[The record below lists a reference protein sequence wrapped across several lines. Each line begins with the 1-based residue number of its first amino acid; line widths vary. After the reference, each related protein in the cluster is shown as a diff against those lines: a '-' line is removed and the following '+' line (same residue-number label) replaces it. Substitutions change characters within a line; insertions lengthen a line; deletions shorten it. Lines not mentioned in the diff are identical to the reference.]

1 MTDLALSPEQR
12 ALRGRARAL
21 AQSRMAPCAAE
32 VDRTEAYPWDH
43 IDALREASF
52 MGMTI
57 PKSLGGQGASV
68 LDAVLVVEEMAR
80 CCGAAGRIAVEANMG
95 AVGAIMAYGTEAQK
109 QLAAGL
115 VLAGDKP
122 AICISEPEAG
132 SAATEMTTRA
142 ERRGDTWIINGRKHW
157 ITGGGVS
164 KLHLIFARAFEG
176 GVELGIGGFIAV
188 RHGEGDPPGLVI
200 GAREPAMGLRGIPET
215 VVDFHDLVVPDTMV
229 LRAPDGQKWGGFR
242 RGFGRLI
249 DAYNGQRV
257 GAATVALGLAAGAH
271 ALAVDYAK
279 KREQFGR
286 PIAEFQ
292 GLQWMLADAAIE
304 IEAARALIHAAARSA
319 ERPDGAGF
327 PDPVATAKAK
337 IFASEMAIRV
347 TNIAL
352 QIWGSAGYSRNN
364 PMERYARDARM
375 FTIAGGTAQI
385 LRNLVA
391 ADLLGMKLPQTR
403 DGFLRRATTPKAAE

>member
-1 MTDLALSPEQR
+1 MSDLLLTPAQR
-12 ALRGRARAL
+12 ALRDRARAL
-21 AQSRMAPCAAE
+21 AEARMTPRAAE
-32 VDRTEAYPWDH
+32 VDRTEDYPWDH
-43 IDALREASF
+43 VSALREAGF

-57 PKSLGGQGASV
+57 PRALGGQGSCL
-68 LDAVLVVEEMAR
+68 LDAVLVVEEMAKA
-80 CCGAAGRIAVEANMG
+80 CGAAGRIAVEANMG
-95 AVGAIMAYGTEAQK
+95 AVGAIMAYGTAAQK
-109 QLAAGL
+109 QLAAEL

-122 AICISEPEAG
+122 AICISEPDAG

-142 ERRGDTWIINGRKHW
+142 ERRGDAWVINGRKHW

-164 KLHLIFARAFEG
+164 RLHLIFARVVEG
-176 GVELGIGGFIAV
+176 GVEQGIGGFIAV
-188 RHGEGDPPGLVI
+188 RNGEGDPPGLVI

-215 VVDFHDLVVPDTMV
+215 VVDFHGLVVPDAMV
-229 LRAPDGQKWGGFR
+229 LRAPGGWR
-242 RGFGRLI
+242 RGFARLI

-271 ALAVDYAK
+271 ARAVQYAK
-279 KREQFGR
+279 ERHQFGR

-304 IEAARALIHAAARSA
+304 ISAARALIHEAARSA

-327 PDPVATAKAK
+327 PCPVATAKAK
-337 IFASEMAIRV
+337 VFASEMAIRV

-352 QIWGSAGYSRNN
+352 QVWGSAGYSRNN

-403 DGFLRRATTPKAAE
+403 DGYSPRAATPKAAE